1 MTGNGRT
8 MSSGVVSSRVVRGL
22 LVAVAAFVLAQPAFA
37 HEQVGVG
44 GGLVSGLL
52 HPLTGMDHLIAM
64 VAVGIWGAQLGAP
77 AIWVLPITFPM
88 VMAVGGVLGVLRI
101 PLPMPEV
108 VIAFSALVLGA
119 AVAMRLRLPFAAAA
133 VVVAVFA
140 VFHGHAHG
148 AELPGSANPLAYG
161 VGFVV
166 ATGLL
171 HLCGIM
177 IGTLTRWPAGERLI
191 QGVGA
196 VIAALGCYFLVQ
208 SLGAAA

>member
-1 MTGNGRT
+1 MIDTVRT
-8 MSSGVVSSRVVRGL
+8 THR
-22 LVAVAAFVLAQPAFA
+22 LVFALVLAIAAFVVAQPAFA
-37 HEQVGVG
+37 HEQAAAG
-44 GGLVSGLL
+44 GGLVRGLL
-52 HPLTGMDHLIAM
+52 HPLSGMDHLIAM

-108 VIAFSALVLGA
+108 VIALSALVLGA

-140 VFHGHAHG
+140 IFHGHAHG
-148 AELPGSANPLAYG
+148 AELPSSANPLAYG
-161 VGFVV
+161 VGFVT

-171 HLCGIM
+171 HLCGIG
-177 IGTLTRWPAGERLI
+177 IGTLTRWPVGERVI
-191 QGVGA
+191 QGLGA
-196 VIAALGCYFLVQ
+196 VIAGLGCYFLAQ
-208 SLGAAA
+208 SLGAIA

>member
-8 MSSGVVSSRVVRGL
+8 LSSRVFLSLVVAIAGL
-22 LVAVAAFVLAQPAFA
+22 ALAQPALA
-37 HEQVGVG
+37 HEQLGVG
-44 GGLVSGLL
+44 GGLVRGLL

-77 AIWVLPITFPM
+77 AIWVLPITFPL
-88 VMAVGGVLGVLRI
+88 VMAFGGVLGVLRI

-108 VIAFSALVLGA
+108 VIALSALVLGV
-119 AVAMRLRLPFAAAA
+119 AVATRLRLPFAAAA

-148 AELPGSANPLAYG
+148 AELPSAADPLAYG

-171 HLCGIM
+171 HLCGIA

-191 QGVGA
+191 QGLGV
-196 VIAALGCYFLVQ
+196 VIAALGCYFLAQ
-208 SLGAAA
+208 SLGATV

>member
-1 MTGNGRT
+1 MTTTART
-8 MSSGVVSSRVVRGL
+8 MSLRAAPSLVIAMASL
-22 LVAVAAFVLAQPAFA
+22 LLAQPAFA
-37 HEQVGVG
+37 HGQSGVG

-64 VAVGIWGAQLGAP
+64 VAVGIWGAQLGPP
-77 AIWVLPITFPM
+77 AIWVLPITFPL
-88 VMAVGGVLGVLRI
+88 VMAIGGVLGVLHI
-101 PLPMPEV
+101 PLPMPEL
-108 VIAFSALVLGA
+108 VIALSALILGA

-133 VVVAVFA
+133 MIVAVFA

-171 HLCGIM
+171 HLCGIA
-177 IGTLTRWPAGERLI
+177 IGTLARWPAGERLI
-191 QGVGA
+191 QGLGA
-196 VIAALGCYFLVQ
+196 VIAVLGGYFLAQ

>member
-8 MSSGVVSSRVVRGL
+8 LSSRVFLSLVVAIAGL
-22 LVAVAAFVLAQPAFA
+22 ALAQPALA
-37 HEQVGVG
+37 HEQLGVG
-44 GGLVSGLL
+44 GGLVRGLL

-64 VAVGIWGAQLGAP
+64 VAVGIWGAQLGTP
-77 AIWVLPITFPM
+77 AIWVLPITFPL
-88 VMAVGGVLGVLRI
+88 VMAFGGVLGVLRI

-108 VIAFSALVLGA
+108 VIALSALVLGV
-119 AVAMRLRLPFAAAA
+119 AVATRLRLPFAAAA

-148 AELPGSANPLAYG
+148 AELPSAADPLAYG

-171 HLCGIM
+171 HLCGIA

-191 QGVGA
+191 QGLGV
-196 VIAALGCYFLVQ
+196 VIAALGCYFLAQ
-208 SLGAAA
+208 SLGATV